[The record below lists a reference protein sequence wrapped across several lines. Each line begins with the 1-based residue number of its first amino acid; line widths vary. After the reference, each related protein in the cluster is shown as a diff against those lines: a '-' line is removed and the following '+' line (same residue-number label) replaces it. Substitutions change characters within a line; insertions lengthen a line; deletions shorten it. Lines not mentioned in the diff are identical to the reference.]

1 MTDQQLYLALGL
13 PTFLYL
19 LGFTTTILI
28 IVWQAK
34 STERTLNAR
43 IDGLQREMIAQ
54 FQATREMILRVEQ
67 VADARIKWLE
77 EHAK

>member
-19 LGFTTTILI
+19 LGFTTTVLI

-34 STERTLNAR
+34 SAERTLNAR
-43 IDGLQREMIAQ
+43 IDGLQHEMIAQ